1 MKQQTHPDYVDC
13 QVMCGCGERF
23 TTRATAPQIRVEV
36 CSKCHPFYTGRQKFV
51 DSAGRVEKFMKR
63 WGSALERQKSRI
75 MGKSDASQ

>member
-1 MKQQTHPDYVDC
+1 VKQQTHPDYVDC

-63 WGSALERQKSRI
+63 WGSALEQQKSRI
-75 MGKSDASQ
+75 TGTSDASQ